1 MVRGPSILGDIQMN
15 KQVLQ
20 DFLSLFS
27 SESTKNVYKWAMKK
41 FLRFVA
47 DKHGIDSLDE
57 YLTLSLPI
65 KECQGDVRRFF
76 ASIAEMPPKSQETIE
91 GSLRS
96 FFNEYNINISNDWW
110 KRERRRSKRKRA
122 RPLTQDRI
130 PNTEELRRILSH
142 MPIQGKALYLVL
154 SSGGMRIGDAVS
166 IDLEDLNL
174 NQNLSDGTP
183 YHEVL
188 IFDQKT
194 GNRHRFDS
202 TTKAEARRSHPF
214 HFGSRYCCRCYRS
227 GFQRGAS
234 CCLYRFFG
242 HRVNLWRLCNSCLA
256 FRYSSNRDRSDCIDL
271 ARGLLKRCCL
281 GNENRAL

>member
-1 MVRGPSILGDIQMN
+1 MVRSPTILGDTKLN

-57 YLTLSLPI
+57 YLALSLPI

-91 GSLRS
+91 GVLRS
-96 FFNEYNINISNDWW
+96 FFNEYNINIPNKWW
-110 KRERRRSKRKRA
+110 RTERRRSKRKRA

-130 PNTEELRRILSH
+130 PNTEELRKILSH

-154 SSGGMRIGDAVS
+154 SSGGMRIGDAIN

-174 NQNLSDGTP
+174 NQSLDDGTP
-183 YHEVL
+183 YHEIL
-188 IFDQKT
+188 IFDQKS
-194 GNRHRFDS
+194 GNRRKVWITEEAVEAINEWLKVRQGFLIQACEKCAPRRTARGMIMFPHGKNPDDTRLFPFS
-202 TTKAEARRSHPF
+202 TTNARAIWNTAIKAAEMDS
-214 HFGSRYCCRCYRS
+214 
-227 GFQRGAS
+227 
-234 CCLYRFFG
+234 
-242 HRVNLWRLCNSCLA
+242 NS
-256 FRYSSNRDRSDCIDL
+256 DPI
-271 ARGLLKRCCL
+271 
-281 GNENRAL
+281 